1 MSILLCIENGDYNY
15 WINSNTY
22 YSMQN
27 IEQFINY
34 FFPDNLQINFID
46 NKDIKDNK
54 NIKDKDTTNNTDT
67 NKYNS
72 KIYGIQLDDNTKLDN
87 TKLNILICVENCNY
101 HKHYKHYNKYGNF
114 GNDKIQIYFYN
125 HIDKCI
131 ITDKYIVIPVIY
143 TQINYFLKYYKSYNN
158 SINNY
163 IINNIEPSIYTKFA
177 DKKFCLF
184 ASNNSFN
191 SKNKDNIKS
200 LLKSL
205 GNCDTIDNY
214 KHLISNKSCYHSI
227 ELLNLFNSYKF
238 IFVCENSLGSGYI
251 TEKIFN
257 CLFARCI
264 PIYYGCN
271 DIEKFIDKD
280 CFINMNNI
288 NNINNMNNND
298 EYNENIIKNDILDL
312 TNNETKFINKINAN
326 KIDNNYNDENYK
338 DSLKIF
344 IKKYV

>member
-1 MSILLCIENGDYNY
+1 MSISLCIENGDYNY

-34 FFPDNLQINFID
+34 FFPDNLKINFID
-46 NKDIKDNK
+46 TKDIKD
-54 NIKDKDTTNNTDT
+54 TTNNTDNTDT

-87 TKLNILICVENCNY
+87 TKLNILISVENCNQWTWY
-101 HKHYKHYNKYGNF
+101 NHYNKYCNF

-131 ITDKYIVIPVIY
+131 ITDKYIAIPVIY
-143 TQINYFLKYYKSYNN
+143 TQINYFLKYYNN
-158 SINNY
+158 T
-163 IINNIEPSIYTKFA
+163 INNIEPSKYTKFE

-191 SKNKDNIKS
+191 SENKDKIKS

-205 GNCDTIDNY
+205 GNCDIIDNF
-214 KHLISNKSCYHSI
+214 KNLISNKSCYHSV

-238 IFVCENSLGSGYI
+238 VFVCENSLGSGYI

-257 CLFARCI
+257 CLFAKCI

-280 CFINMNNI
+280 CFINMNNM
-288 NNINNMNNND
+288 NNINTND
-298 EYNENIIKNDILDL
+298 ENTIKLEILDL
-312 TNNETKFINKINAN
+312 INNENNFINKINTN
-326 KIDNNYNDENYK
+326 KIDKNYNDENYK
-338 DSLKIF
+338 DSLKTF
-344 IKKYV
+344 IEKYI

>member
-1 MSILLCIENGDYNY
+1 MSISLFIENEDYNY
-15 WINSNTY
+15 WIKNNDY

-27 IEQFINY
+27 IDKFINY

-46 NKDIKDNK
+46 KDISD
-54 NIKDKDTTNNTDT
+54 
-67 NKYNS
+67 NKYNA
-72 KIYGIQLDDNTKLDN
+72 KICGIQLDDNIKLELDN

-131 ITDKYIVIPVIY
+131 ITDKYIAIPVIY

-158 SINNY
+158 SYNSNYNNN
-163 IINNIEPSIYTKFA
+163 IINNIEPSIYTKFI

-191 SKNKDNIKS
+191 SENKDKIKS

-205 GNCDTIDNY
+205 GNCDIIDDY

-271 DIEKFIDKD
+271 DIENFIDKD
-280 CFINMNNI
+280 CFINMNN
-288 NNINNMNNND
+288 MNN
-298 EYNENIIKNDILDL
+298 NENIIKNDILDL
-312 TNNETKFINKINAN
+312 TNNETNFINKINAN
-326 KIDNNYNDENYK
+326 KIDKNYNDENYK
-338 DSLKIF
+338 DSLKTF
-344 IKKYV
+344 IEKYV

>member
-1 MSILLCIENGDYNY
+1 MNISLFIENEDYNY
-15 WINSNTY
+15 WIKNNDY

-27 IEQFINY
+27 IDKFINY
-34 FFPDNLQINFID
+34 FFPDNLKINFID
-46 NKDIKDNK
+46 
-54 NIKDKDTTNNTDT
+54 KDTTDT

-87 TKLNILICVENCNY
+87 TKLNILISVENCNQWTWY
-101 HKHYKHYNKYGNF
+101 NHYNKYGNF

-131 ITDKYIVIPVIY
+131 ITDKYIAIPVIY
-143 TQINYFLKYYKSYNN
+143 TQINYFLKYYNN
-158 SINNY
+158 T
-163 IINNIEPSIYTKFA
+163 INNIEPSQYTKFE

-191 SKNKDNIKS
+191 SENKDKIKS

-205 GNCDTIDNY
+205 GNCDIIDDY

-227 ELLNLFNSYKF
+227 ELLNLFNNYKF
-238 IFVCENSLGSGYI
+238 VFVCENSVGTGYI

-271 DIEKFIDKD
+271 DIEKFIDKY
-280 CFINMNNI
+280 CFINMNNM
-288 NNINNMNNND
+288 NNMNN
-298 EYNENIIKNDILDL
+298 NENIIKNDILDL
-312 TNNETKFINKINAN
+312 TNNETNFINKINAN

-338 DSLKIF
+338 DSLKTF
-344 IKKYV
+344 IEKYV